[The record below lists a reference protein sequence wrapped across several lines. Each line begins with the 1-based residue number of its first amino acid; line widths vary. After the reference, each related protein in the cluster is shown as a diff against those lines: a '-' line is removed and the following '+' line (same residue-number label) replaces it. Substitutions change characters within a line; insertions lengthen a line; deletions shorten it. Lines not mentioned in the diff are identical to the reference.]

1 MSLPPKTER
10 TIKVEQGE
18 EENKEYAALDKAAL
32 DFYRKFKNGNGHMLS
47 KHYLLLTQKLIPLRI
62 PASGGR
68 VPIDGGGDNVEDV
81 QHADDDDSLKK
92 KKEKKEQ
99 RFSEFA

>member
-1 MSLPPKTER
+1 
-10 TIKVEQGE
+10 
-18 EENKEYAALDKAAL
+18 
-32 DFYRKFKNGNGHMLS
+32 MLS

-81 QHADDDDSLKK
+81 QDADDDDSPKK

-99 RFSEFA
+99 RFSEFAYNSKVKTLVAELKRAREEDPHCTFFFVKCLYDAVAY